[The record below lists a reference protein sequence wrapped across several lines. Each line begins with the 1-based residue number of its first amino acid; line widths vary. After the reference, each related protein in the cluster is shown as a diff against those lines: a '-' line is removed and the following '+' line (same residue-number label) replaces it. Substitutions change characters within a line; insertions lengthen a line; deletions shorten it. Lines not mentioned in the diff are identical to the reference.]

1 MAKKEI
7 LFQVQLDT
15 AQAIRSAAQFEA
27 RLIALADQQKE
38 QTKTLT
44 ALVKT
49 EQEQSK
55 IRRALS
61 EQVVTLKQDEQANRE
76 ELQRVELAL
85 TQVTNEYNQT
95 QDAIRRTS
103 LELTNSK
110 NTTAE
115 MRGEYNRLRKE
126 SIAVEG
132 SISSQRLELA
142 RLTKQY
148 DTFRV
153 GVDGTQEDFDALK
166 KTINEYTDSVF
177 NAEKETQR
185 FQRGVGNYAGGI
197 REAVG
202 AAFDDVRKGSTGIGG
217 ALAGIGN
224 SIKGLGFAGIAVGAA
239 QAIAG
244 AIGSLREFQQELAK
258 TRTSVQQLTGATGTE
273 LDAVTAQAQATA
285 QTFGETIER
294 TIEATNAVAKGFGVE
309 FSVAGEIIQKGFAT
323 GANVTGEF
331 LDQLREYPVLLK
343 EVGLNAEETVAII
356 SQNVN
361 SGIYADK
368 GIDAIKEAGI
378 AIRELTPV
386 TRAAID
392 GIGISSVELEKGLRE
407 GSISSFEAIQKISG
421 RLGELPPQSKE
432 VGAALA
438 DIFKGAGEDAGL
450 EYIKT
455 LATIETGLD
464 DVVKSGG
471 PVVDAQLRQVQATER
486 LNLVYNQLFG
496 EAATG
501 FNSLKATVTEFAAD
515 GLEAVISGVIELANY
530 FIDLYNESV
539 VFRGGIQAIGA
550 TFNALKETATAV
562 LGGILDAFKGI
573 GRLIGAVL
581 RGEFSTI
588 GGIISETFQAQGAR
602 VAAAGKDIAQ
612 GYVDAANNTVK
623 AAKVER
629 LSLANADAIKQA
641 AKKGEEAGAAL
652 VAGLVKGVKSEQELI
667 AAAALSGLTDTQIKA
682 AKEQAEKIKQQGAA
696 AAKAAADAITAQLA
710 AQRAAI
716 ETELTT
722 ISTTQATTGT
732 STTDNTR
739 VLELREQLAAITQ
752 TEAEF
757 SAKSA
762 EERLLAEA
770 KYIAEVSRLRNEFTQ
785 TEAQRTN
792 INAQAEIKSR
802 LLFVRTGT
810 QEELSLRRQLATLE
824 RDALLQDSNLSAE
837 QRLLIEAEYVQRVT
851 ELNLQS
857 IDAVGEESRRA
868 ALEQIT
874 TRRAE
879 IETAIAEER
888 TTREQAAA
896 EFAELDRRTV
906 EITTEIKREE
916 INLARFAIEE
926 NRAIRTREIDE
937 RLAAE
942 TQALTQ
948 LREIGLL
955 SEFDYQTQLAT
966 VRQTYD
972 EQRRALEEETR
983 TAEQERRREE
993 LAFEISLLDEGTAAR
1008 LEKVAELAA
1017 LEAEIVAQSEQ
1028 QKRDEYAQTAATQ
1041 QQVEDNRRKTID
1053 ASIQAIEAFGA
1064 VLTENTNRESK
1075 AFRAGVA
1082 LRKAA
1087 ALAATAIQ
1095 TQEQIGAA
1103 ILAGQKISAFA
1114 APASVPVGIAY
1125 TVANVA
1131 LAIANAAR
1139 RVGEIRRQT
1148 FATGGQVE
1156 GIARGPRH
1164 SGGGIAGV
1172 VRPTGQPIEFEGG
1185 EFITNVAATTRNFDI
1200 IRQINADKGRTRFD
1214 LVPRFA
1220 IGGLVNGSA
1229 AGLSESTVNQISN
1242 NVNVE
1247 QMAAAFRA
1255 AVAELPAPALV
1266 LEEFQTFSKQV
1277 QIKNERAAL

>member
-15 AQAIRSAAQFEA
+15 AQAIRNAAQFEA
-27 RLIALADQQKE
+27 RLIALADQQSE
-38 QTKTLT
+38 QTKTLK

-95 QDAIRRTS
+95 QEAIRRTS
-103 LELTNSK
+103 LELTNTR
-110 NTTAE
+110 NTSGE
-115 MRGEYNRLRKE
+115 MRAEYNRLRKE

-132 SISSQRLELA
+132 SIQSQRLELA

-166 KTINEYTDSVF
+166 AKINDYTNSIKG
-177 NAEKETQR
+177 AEEETGR
-185 FQRGVGNYAGGI
+185 FQRNVGNYAGGI
-197 REAVG
+197 REALG
-202 AAFDDVRKGSTGIGG
+202 TAFNDVRSGSQGIGG

-224 SIKGLGFAGIAVGAA
+224 TIKGIGFAGIAVGAA

-285 QTFGETIER
+285 QTFGVDITEVVQS
-294 TIEATNAVAKGFGVE
+294 TNAVAKQFGISFQE
-309 FSVAGEIIQKGFAT
+309 AGQFVQQGFAA
-323 GANVTGEF
+323 GANAGGDF
-331 LDQLREYPVLLK
+331 LNQLREYPAQFAS
-343 EVGLNAEETVAII
+343 VGLSAEESIAII
-356 SQNVN
+356 TQSVTE
-361 SGIYADK
+361 GIYSDK
-368 GIDAIKEAGI
+368 GADTIKEAGLRL
-378 AIRELTPV
+378 RELTPA
-386 TRAAID
+386 TREAID
-392 GIGISSVELEKGLRE
+392 AIGISSVELEKGLRE
-407 GSISSFEAIQKISG
+407 GSISTFDAIQQVSG
-421 RLGELPPQSKE
+421 RLAELPPQSKE
-432 VGAALA
+432 VGTAIA
-438 DIFKGAGEDAGL
+438 DIFGGPGEDAGL

-464 DVVKSGG
+464 EVVKAGG

-515 GLEAVISGVIELANY
+515 AIEGLITGVIDLANY

-539 VFRGGIQAIGA
+539 VFRGAIQAIGA
-550 TFNALKETATAV
+550 QFNALKEVAAAV

-588 GGIISETFQAQGAR
+588 SGIISETFQAQGAR

-629 LSLANADAIKQA
+629 LSLGSAEDAKAA
-641 AKKGEEAGAAL
+641 AKRGEEAGAAL
-652 VAGLVKGVKSEQELI
+652 VEGLVKGVKSEQELI
-667 AAAALSGLTDTQIKA
+667 AAAALSGLTDAQIKA

-696 AAKAAADAITAQLA
+696 AAKAAAEAISAQLA
-710 AQRAAI
+710 AQRAAL
-716 ETELTT
+716 EAELL
-722 ISTTQATTGT
+722 G
-732 STTDNTR
+732 TTDGGR
-739 VLELREQLAAITQ
+739 VVAIKEQLAALTKA
-752 TEAEF
+752 EADAA
-757 SAKSA
+757 AKSA

-770 KYIAEVSRLRNEFTQ
+770 KYIAEVQRLRNEFAQ
-785 TEAQRTN
+785 TEAQKVN
-792 INAQAEIKSR
+792 QNAQAEIKAR

-810 QEELSLRRQLATLE
+810 QEELSLRRQLAGLE

-857 IDAVGEESRRA
+857 IDAISEESKRA

-874 TRRAE
+874 TRRTE
-879 IETAIAEER
+879 VETALAEER
-888 TTREQAAA
+888 ITREQAAA

-1017 LEAEIVAQSEQ
+1017 LESEIVAQSEQ
-1028 QKRDEYAQTAATQ
+1028 QKRDEYAETAAQ
-1041 QQVEDNRRKTID
+1041 QAALEDARRQVLQSSVAALD
-1053 ASIQAIEAFGA
+1053 SFGA
-1064 VLTENTNRESK
+1064 ALTENTNRETR

-1087 ALAATAIQ
+1087 ALADTAIQ

-1103 ILAGQKISAFA
+1103 QVAGAKISASFP
-1114 APASVPVGIAY
+1114 PASIPIGIGY
-1125 TVANVA
+1125 TVANIA
-1131 LAIANAAR
+1131 LAVANAAR

-1156 GIARGPRH
+1156 GLAKGPRH
-1164 SGGGIAGV
+1164 SGGGITGV
-1172 VRPTGQPIEFEGG
+1172 VRSTGQPIEFEGG
-1185 EFITNVAATTRNFDI
+1185 EFITNVAATQRNFDI

-1220 IGGLVNGSA
+1220 VGGLVAGSA
-1229 AGLSESTVNQISN
+1229 AGLSQSTVNQISN

-1277 QIKNERAAL
+1277 QIKNDRAAL